1 MPPKTIL
8 SNKDNP
14 LSFAPIGP
22 LLFKFALPS
31 VLSFLVGSIYNIV
44 DQIYLGHLPDS
55 GMLGVAATNIAFPLN
70 IITAALAL
78 LLAIGTASGF
88 NLRQGA
94 GNIKEATAIAGS
106 GLFCMAAGGLI
117 LAVFAFVLNDQLV
130 TLFGATPD
138 IRPYAKDYML
148 IISFGLPFQVMVT
161 GCTQLIR
168 SDGKPTYA
176 MVCMMSGMILNVILD
191 PIFIFGLNMGV
202 SGAAL
207 ATVLSQILN
216 AGMCIYYMRFK
227 FRSALITRKELRF
240 NPHAVKIISSLGMA
254 ACANQLAIA
263 VVQLLLNTTL
273 AQYGA
278 LSEYGAEVPL
288 ACVGAI
294 SKLNSLFFAFTIGI
308 SQGCQP
314 IFSFNY
320 GAKNYA
326 RVRKTYGIGVAAVTA
341 FSLAVFAVFQ
351 SFPREILSIFGDGGE
366 QYFKFGEQYIR
377 VFFFMMFANGIQPVT
392 SNFLTSMGKARV
404 GIFISLTRN
413 IIFFVPLIL
422 ALPLV
427 FGINGVLYAGPI
439 ADGAAVITAAMLGIY
454 QVKKLKW
461 MEIER
466 IEAAE

>member
-1 MPPKTIL
+1 MPPKPIL

-14 LSFAPIGP
+14 LSYAPIGP

-70 IITAALAL
+70 IMTAALAL

-94 GNIKEATAIAGS
+94 GEIKQAASIAGS
-106 GLFCMAAGGLI
+106 GLFCMAAGGLL
-117 LAVFAFVLNDQLV
+117 LAVFAISLNDQLV

-138 IRPYAKDYML
+138 IRPYAKAYMM

-168 SDGKPTYA
+168 SDGKPNFA
-176 MVCMMSGMILNVILD
+176 MICMMSGMIINVILD
-191 PIFIFGLNMGV
+191 PILIFGLNFGV

-207 ATVLSQILN
+207 ATVISQAVS
-216 AGMCIYYMRFK
+216 AGLCIYYMRFK
-227 FRSALITRKELRF
+227 FRSALITKKELRF
-240 NPHAVKIISSLGMA
+240 NPRSVKVICSLGMA

-263 VVQLLLNTTL
+263 VVQILLNNTL
-273 AQYGA
+273 SRYGA
-278 LSEYGAEVPL
+278 LSHYGAEVPL

-294 SKLNSLFFAFTIGI
+294 SKLNSLFFAFAIGI

-314 IFSFNY
+314 INSFNY

-326 RVRKTYGIGVAAVTA
+326 RVRKTYGIGVAAVTV
-341 FSLAVFAVFQ
+341 FSFIVFAFFQ
-351 SFPREILSIFGDGGE
+351 LFPREILSIFGDSGGE
-366 QYFKFGEQYIR
+366 KYFEFGEQYIR
-377 VFFFMMFANGIQPVT
+377 IFFFMMFANGIQPVT
-392 SNFLTSMGKARV
+392 TSFLTSIGKAKV

-422 ALPLV
+422 IMPAI
-427 FGINGVLYAGPI
+427 FGIDGVLYSGPI
-439 ADGAAVITAAMLGIY
+439 ADSAAVITAGMLGLY
-454 QVKKLKW
+454 QMKQLKR
-461 MEIER
+461 MEL
-466 IEAAE
+466 AKAG